1 MTVVLVSGAS
11 VLGSAWCT
19 ASPQLRG
26 SRMKSFNS
34 GPQSMYSF
42 ARKER
47 ETELSLENGKCL
59 WKTGPH
65 LSSWCPH
72 ARQEGIGRAWEVQ
85 NLSDSECAPT
95 VETGCRRSHFLQE
108 ISSPD

>member
-1 MTVVLVSGAS
+1 MFLSDSCPSKRCLSVGECLVYSEP
-11 VLGSAWCT
+11 SA
-19 ASPQLRG
+19 QG
-26 SRMKSFNS
+26 KQNEVFNS

-72 ARQEGIGRAWEVQ
+72 ARQEGIGRAWGG
-85 NLSDSECAPT
+85 ART
-95 VETGCRRSHFLQE
+95 VLILFEQQ
-108 ISSPD
+108 P